1 MASDPLYINA
11 SITIAGWELTE
22 QFVLA
27 GGPGGQNVNKVS
39 TAVQLFFDLRNS
51 PSLSERVKTNAE
63 KLAGRKVS
71 KDGVLM
77 IEANRF
83 RSQERNRE
91 DARERLKELILK
103 AAEPPPPSGI
113 PDNDLGKAMK
123 QASTGGVV
131 GSGVS
136 DDKAAPQYAAGTVPQ
151 KPSQGTLTSA
161 LGRVL
166 GKAKSCIGPDD
177 PISRAS
183 VVFAS
188 AGNVQSVNVSGHAAG
203 KPAEACIKSAISQAK
218 LNTPFAE
225 PTYTTTV
232 TIRP

>member
-1 MASDPLYINA
+1 MASDPLYINGA
-11 SITIAGWELTE
+11 ITIAGWELTE

-51 PSLSERVKTNAE
+51 PSLSERIKANAE

-103 AAEPPPPSGI
+103 AAEPPPP
-113 PDNDLGKAMK
+113 PRRKTK
-123 QASTGGVV
+123 PTK
-131 GSGVS
+131 GSVERR
-136 DDKAAPQYAAGTVPQ
+136 
-151 KPSQGTLTSA
+151 L
-161 LGRVL
+161 
-166 GKAKSCIGPDD
+166 KAKSGRSDVKRM
-177 PISRAS
+177 RAKP
-183 VVFAS
+183 
-188 AGNVQSVNVSGHAAG
+188 SG
-203 KPAEACIKSAISQAK
+203 E
-218 LNTPFAE
+218 
-225 PTYTTTV
+225 
-232 TIRP
+232 

>member
-1 MASDPLYINA
+1 MASDPLYISR

-51 PSLSERVKTNAE
+51 PSLSERVKENAE

-77 IEANRF
+77 IEASRF

-103 AAEPPPPSGI
+103 AAEPPPP
-113 PDNDLGKAMK
+113 PRRKTK
-123 QASTGGVV
+123 PTK
-131 GSGVS
+131 GSVERR
-136 DDKAAPQYAAGTVPQ
+136 
-151 KPSQGTLTSA
+151 L
-161 LGRVL
+161 
-166 GKAKSCIGPDD
+166 KAKSGRSDVKRM
-177 PISRAS
+177 RAKP
-183 VVFAS
+183 
-188 AGNVQSVNVSGHAAG
+188 SG
-203 KPAEACIKSAISQAK
+203 E
-218 LNTPFAE
+218 
-225 PTYTTTV
+225 
-232 TIRP
+232 

>member
-51 PSLSERVKTNAE
+51 PSLSERIKANAE

-103 AAEPPPPSGI
+103 AAEPPPP
-113 PDNDLGKAMK
+113 PRRKTRPTK
-123 QASTGGVV
+123 
-131 GSGVS
+131 GSVERR
-136 DDKAAPQYAAGTVPQ
+136 
-151 KPSQGTLTSA
+151 L
-161 LGRVL
+161 
-166 GKAKSCIGPDD
+166 KAKSGRSDVKRM
-177 PISRAS
+177 RAKP
-183 VVFAS
+183 
-188 AGNVQSVNVSGHAAG
+188 SGD
-203 KPAEACIKSAISQAK
+203 
-218 LNTPFAE
+218 
-225 PTYTTTV
+225 
-232 TIRP
+232 